1 VACFASLSLRGFA
14 DVSVAR
20 HAFMARRGSGPH
32 LAGVDGCRAG
42 WLCVIASGDGRPL
55 TAVVTVSLGVLL
67 HDLSRGSLIAVDVP
81 IGLADRGARP
91 CDVDA
96 RRCLGSGRGS
106 SVFPAPLRCV
116 LSASS
121 YEEACRRC
129 AAVDGKRMS
138 RQAFGLVVK
147 VREVDALMS
156 EAPALQSRVREC
168 HPEVS
173 FRAWAARPLRHGKK
187 TRSGQAERAAL
198 IDAEWPG
205 ERGRLATLLGRGG
218 FRLDDLHDAF
228 AALWTARRIRDGV
241 ARTLPSC
248 PQRDGRGLA
257 MEIVV

>member
-1 VACFASLSLRGFA
+1 MPSRQRSR
-14 DVSVAR
+14 
-20 HAFMARRGSGPH
+20 SGPH

-42 WLCVIASGDGRPL
+42 WLCVIASGEGRPL
-55 TAVVTVSLGVLL
+55 TALVTVSLEVLL
-67 HDLSRGSLIAVDVP
+67 HDLPRGALIAVDVP
-81 IGLADRGARP
+81 IGLADRGARR
-91 CDVDA
+91 CDVEA
-96 RRCLGSGRGS
+96 RRCLGPGRGS
-106 SVFPAPLRCV
+106 SVFPAPLRSV

-129 AAVDGKRMS
+129 AAIDGRRMS
-138 RQAFGLVVK
+138 RQTFGLLVK
-147 VREVDALMS
+147 IREVDALMA
-156 EAPALQSRVREC
+156 ERPALRSCVREC

-173 FRAWAARPLRHGKK
+173 FRAWAGRPLQHGKK

-205 ERGRLATLLGRGG
+205 ERGRLATLLGHGG

-241 ARTLPSC
+241 ARTLPSR
-248 PQRDGRGLA
+248 PERDGCGLG